1 LDDIADGAVPSP
13 PEELSGSGSDE
24 DDDGTETEQEGPDWT
39 PATNGNKSTDDA
51 TPQAPPPDLL
61 SPQAMMELLATT
73 VSDVVQRPSEWLPFG
88 SSGPR
93 GGLSPAVGSHQA
105 EASGYDTDGALTI
118 FAVNEQVVAHSNRL
132 FQFLKKWSKKRVRV
146 KKVKKALRSTLDPRA
161 RQQRREARK
170 WRMWHDIFCV
180 LNDIERQLGEALGL
194 LMQASASM
202 RRFGESHGQLN
213 DFPRLSAFLGDAALY
228 FRSEVDVPKRLEAR
242 LGDLESIADE
252 FRGVSISAP
261 AVGRELAPMTEG
273 PQKLHADCED
283 LQVDIAVLLESAL
296 MAAQQA
302 LAEYKRMHCRLEL
315 LATEYESVCNLELD
329 NTRPV
334 FLPIVTEESQ
344 VAATALP
351 EQAVQWALDFAQ
363 LVGTSSSGLESLVRE
378 AEVRR
383 QRIKRVADELRA
395 IMMRYAATGG
405 QQQESRGL
413 MA

>member
-1 LDDIADGAVPSP
+1 LSVGKRLACPGAAVEEADWVELLEDPTFGSTVGPRVKGSLLLELAALHKGPPPPPPPPAPPPAPPPPCPAAVTASGTDGGGASSTEIKRGEGHGAAAETVSGPGPPPLDDVADGAVPSP
-13 PEELSGSGSDE
+13 PGELSGSGSDE

-51 TPQAPPPDLL
+51 TPQAPPPPDLL

-88 SSGPR
+88 SSGAR

-194 LMQASASM
+194 LMQASASEALWGEP
-202 RRFGESHGQLN
+202 RSTERFSTTFG
-213 DFPRLSAFLGDAALY
+213 LS
-228 FRSEVDVPKRLEAR
+228 R
-242 LGDLESIADE
+242 
-252 FRGVSISAP
+252 
-261 AVGRELAPMTEG
+261 
-273 PQKLHADCED
+273 
-283 LQVDIAVLLESAL
+283 
-296 MAAQQA
+296 
-302 LAEYKRMHCRLEL
+302 
-315 LATEYESVCNLELD
+315 
-329 NTRPV
+329 
-334 FLPIVTEESQ
+334 
-344 VAATALP
+344 
-351 EQAVQWALDFAQ
+351 
-363 LVGTSSSGLESLVRE
+363 
-378 AEVRR
+378 
-383 QRIKRVADELRA
+383 
-395 IMMRYAATGG
+395 
-405 QQQESRGL
+405 
-413 MA
+413 

>member
-1 LDDIADGAVPSP
+1 
-13 PEELSGSGSDE
+13 
-24 DDDGTETEQEGPDWT
+24 
-39 PATNGNKSTDDA
+39 
-51 TPQAPPPDLL
+51 
-61 SPQAMMELLATT
+61 
-73 VSDVVQRPSEWLPFG
+73 
-88 SSGPR
+88 
-93 GGLSPAVGSHQA
+93 
-105 EASGYDTDGALTI
+105 
-118 FAVNEQVVAHSNRL
+118 
-132 FQFLKKWSKKRVRV
+132 
-146 KKVKKALRSTLDPRA
+146 
-161 RQQRREARK
+161 
-170 WRMWHDIFCV
+170 
-180 LNDIERQLGEALGL
+180 
-194 LMQASASM
+194 
-202 RRFGESHGQLN
+202 
-213 DFPRLSAFLGDAALY
+213 
-228 FRSEVDVPKRLEAR
+228 VPKRLEAR
-242 LGDLESIADE
+242 LGDLECIADE

-261 AVGRELAPMTEG
+261 AVGRELAPMIEG

-383 QRIKRVADELRA
+383 QRIKRVADEFRA
-395 IMMRYAATGG
+395 IMLRYAATGG